1 MVSGRPFRSPPG
13 EPALLVSAVPLA
25 VAAIAVALGVWR
37 VMPGVAFWDTGE
49 FQTVPPILGTAHP
62 TGYPTYVILGWL
74 ASAIL
79 TPIGE
84 PALRMNVL
92 SAVFV
97 GIAAGVTVPLVRRL
111 TGSTLLGAVAGLG
124 LAATPIVWSIGTHAD
139 PHALHLAFVAI
150 ILWLLVRWEDAR
162 FEDPSRADRWL
173 VAAAAATGLSIGNH
187 SLTFLLG
194 LPIGLYVLAVEPEIL
209 RRRRFI
215 GQCVAAV
222 VIPLVLVYLELPIR
236 GGAIPGL
243 EAPLVY
249 GDPSTLGGFV
259 YVATGEQFRGGLNDP
274 FGELSRK
281 FADLVALAAGQYGP
295 LAIGVLAGFL
305 VTAIR
310 HPAYAL
316 LTGTAV
322 AITCFFNSAYVN
334 ADLARYY
341 LGPALIA
348 WTWLAILA
356 ATAAEVVSGAVSGRS
371 RASSATRERR
381 RGLADPVRLAAFALA
396 AGLLIGPTVA
406 ALGERATIVDR
417 TLDLS
422 AGRWLDAV
430 LAELA
435 PDAVLVSW
443 WSYSTPLWYAQ
454 HIEGRR
460 TDITIVDDRT
470 RLDQHLGDVTD
481 VIDRNLAIRPV
492 YVIRADSAELEGL
505 RARYILSALPTAGG
519 GNVYRVTPATTG
531 TRP

>member
-1 MVSGRPFRSPPG
+1 MVSGRPFGSRPDG
-13 EPALLVSAVPLA
+13 PAVVAWAVPLVVGL
-25 VAAIAVALGVWR
+25 VATALGVWR

-49 FQTVPPILGTAHP
+49 FQTVPPVLGTAHP

-79 TPIGE
+79 APIGE

-97 GIAAGVTVPLVRRL
+97 GIAAGVAVALVRRL
-111 TGSTLLGAVAGLG
+111 TGSTILGAIAGLG

-150 ILWLLVRWEDAR
+150 LLWLLVRWEDAR
-162 FEDPSRADRWL
+162 VEDLSRADRWL
-173 VAAAAATGLSIGNH
+173 VAAAAVTGLSIGNH

-194 LPIGLYVLAVEPEIL
+194 LPIGLFVLAVEPGIL
-209 RRRRFI
+209 GRRAFVGR
-215 GQCVAAV
+215 CLAAG

-249 GDPSTLGGFV
+249 GDPSTLGGLV

-274 FGELSRK
+274 LGELPRK
-281 FADLVALAAGQYGP
+281 FADLLAFAVRQLGP
-295 LAIGVLAGFL
+295 LAIGVLVGFV
-305 VTAIR
+305 VTAVR

-322 AITCFFNSAYVN
+322 VITCFFNSAYVN
-334 ADLARYY
+334 ADLERYY

-348 WTWLAILA
+348 WSWLAILA
-356 ATAAEVVSGAVSGRS
+356 ATAAGVAARAISSRA
-371 RASSATRERR
+371 RASSAGGERGR
-381 RGLADPVRLAAFALA
+381 RLAGPIGLTAVAVA
-396 AGLLIGPTVA
+396 AGLLIGPTVG
-406 ALGERATIVDR
+406 ALRERATIVDR

-430 LAELA
+430 LAELE
-435 PDAVLVSW
+435 PDAVVVSW

-460 TDITIVDDRT
+460 TDVAVIDDRT
-470 RLDQHLGDVTD
+470 RLDQNLGEVTD

-492 YVIRADSAELEGL
+492 YVIRADSLELEEL
-505 RARYILSALPTAGG
+505 RARYDLAPLVTAG
-519 GNVYRVTPATTG
+519 GNVYRVTAAPAG
-531 TRP
+531 NRP